1 MKRSKIK
8 NEKLKLMSRFAG
20 CFEEPRQRRIRNFAF
35 CILFFALPLTAAGQ
49 GRIDLTEA
57 MKDSVVFLETSSY
70 GYNLSEPWKHKAL
83 SQNWACGC
91 AVGEYEVITTA
102 ESVVNLAFLKALRYG
117 QNEFVGARLVVV
129 DYEANLCL
137 IRLDPNELSKPLKPL
152 TFAEDYEKG
161 AEVDFY
167 WLSPD
172 SQMYNGR
179 GHLDRTSVERTQ
191 TSHGQRLRYVIS
203 NASQRTAKGEVYCV
217 GSAPIGLSCWS
228 SRDKV
233 AGLIPAETI
242 NGFIKSVSE
251 GDYKGFG
258 EVGFAISE
266 LLDPAM
272 RSYLKMPESL
282 GGGTFVADVYNL
294 GTGADV
300 LKKGDVILRI
310 DGHGLDPHGRFEH
323 AKYQWLSFDHLITGK
338 AAGRQV
344 LFDIWRDGQ
353 KAKILANVKN
363 FKPSEM
369 LVPYHE
375 YDKQPEY
382 VITAGF
388 VLQKLTREYM
398 LEFGSDLAGEAPSH
412 LYHYYRDLAFKP
424 TIERK
429 EIVILSYVLP
439 AQINLGYTGLGQIVV
454 SKFNG
459 MKISSVADI
468 LKAQKL
474 NPDSKYDV
482 IEFEMDSPVIVI
494 AREQLAAENQFVSRN
509 YGIQKLS
516 NVN

>member
-1 MKRSKIK
+1 M
-8 NEKLKLMSRFAG
+8 
-20 CFEEPRQRRIRNFAF
+20 RRHTIYK
-35 CILFFALPLTAAGQ
+35 AAMLCAVLGSCLCAAAPGQ

-102 ESVVNLAFLKALRYG
+102 ESVMNLAFLKALRYG
-117 QNEFVGARLVVV
+117 QNEFVGAKLLLV

-137 IRLDPNELSKPLKPL
+137 IRLDPNELSKPLTPL
-152 TFAEDYEKG
+152 SFAEDYEKG

-179 GHLDRTSVERTQ
+179 GHLDRVTVQRTQ

-203 NASQRTAKGEVYCV
+203 NASQRTGKGEVYCV
-217 GSAPIGLSCWS
+217 GSAPIGIACWS
-228 SRDKV
+228 SRDKE

-242 NGFIKSVSE
+242 NGFLAAVDKDAYE
-251 GDYKGFG
+251 GFG

-272 RSYLKMPESL
+272 RSYLKMPASL
-282 GGGTFVADVYNL
+282 GGGTYVADVYDL
-294 GTGADV
+294 GTGSDV
-300 LKKGDVILRI
+300 LKKGDVSLRI

-323 AKYQWLSFDHLITGK
+323 PKYQWLSFDHLITGK

-344 LFDIWRDGQ
+344 LFDIWRDGR
-353 KAKILANVKN
+353 KAKVPAAARN
-363 FKPSEM
+363 FKPSDM
-369 LVPYHE
+369 LVPFHE
-375 YDKQPEY
+375 YDRQPEY
-382 VITAGF
+382 VVTAGF

-424 TIERK
+424 SAERK

-474 NPDSKYDV
+474 NPESKYDV
-482 IEFEMDSPVIVI
+482 IEFELDSPVIVI
-494 AREQLAAENQFVSRN
+494 AREQLTAANQFVSRN
-509 YGIQKLS
+509 YGIEKLS
-516 NVN
+516 NVNP